1 MTLESR
7 IGMPAD
13 LLERVQ
19 MLLDYCRDHHIPE
32 EVAQAAARYLKTGAS
47 SAEFISAYH
56 ALSGQARV
64 DTNAA
69 EGDVRGRFLM
79 EALSSADAELDAVDR
94 RILDLCFAL
103 ASITVRQ
110 FYCDIGSHDRVQAAC
125 AYACERHTDETHVW
139 QYLLGV
145 HEPLVLDA
153 DGTPNAAS
161 SALLSFLPAQL
172 PDVWIGMRAF
182 QRITF
187 ARQMRRLGSPYA
199 EMITTQ
205 MLDDLRD
212 EIERHWLYSH
222 REVTDFYDLD
232 PRRYDEWVF
241 RLAET
246 SSSNALSDW
255 GRTAILK
262 HLRERN
268 SPRYLDLALDF
279 ARKPVAPKDRD
290 ATLQCAGLAVAY
302 QADRP
307 RYHKLLVDAL
317 LGSSQPLI
325 TCALMTALRDE
336 DTYWTRVCFQRY
348 LADMKRPGP
357 IIHISSREMPMRT
370 QLALGHLEPGHL
382 ESGYLA
388 SGRRAPFIVAS
399 WLLNSDD
406 ESLEQ
411 RRAYALTLL
420 THRNQEVREL
430 AISWLSLQGS
440 DVVSDVAPLLHS
452 RTAATRLHAAR
463 ILAAI
468 GDENAYELLRARL
481 ATERNDDVRR
491 VLRIALPANGSI
503 GNATSRTGAGA
514 ETTIEM
520 SSIEISTAMGAGSQS
535 GDTPS
540 DLLARISALVAEAEA
555 AHHRLR
561 SAEKPIYTWFE
572 LQSAPAPRWI
582 TGEEVPLLVLDYLLR
597 AQARMREPVLA
608 LPVERALPLIDR
620 MSAGEFAL
628 ALAEAWAEHA
638 PYKDIISVMLAAAL
652 GDDRTMAPVLAR
664 KVQRG
669 IPYQKSYRFHNLRLQ
684 VLVPL
689 ASDAL
694 LDVVWNESPAG
705 KEPKRITQATANEI
719 FARVAARRGD
729 NLEDLFDAHIGLG
742 RISQTADG
750 FYDAYPGYHH
760 QKDYGEKRHRLA
772 INADWTLQITDD
784 TDAEVLSA
792 AIPRPI
798 DSGARIRA
806 MYKQIPYTWGA
817 VLQDVFDNML
827 SHARRLETA
836 LATQRTWTVTRW
848 AELFLRHPFM
858 HIIGGGLIWGL
869 LPSVRS
875 ESYTTLFL
883 LLPDCTLRTA
893 DGGILALPNDGVV
906 RLVHPLELNEA
917 AHDRWMSRLA
927 SDGVTPCIY
936 QLDRPVF
943 RVPGDQHQVYQ
954 VQTPPI
960 GWYLPQA
967 HKNSLTYW
975 SDDIRASGWDIASAE
990 PGDQVQTAWKRF
1002 PTLGIEAAL
1011 QRPVRPNFDI
1021 HTPIPMTLMFLP
1033 LDAVA
1038 PSTADR
1044 RALATDDARLLSFG
1058 DVPPIAYSE
1067 ALLDVERLVAGGYYH
1082 D

>member
-7 IGMPAD
+7 TGMPAD

-19 MLLDYCRDHHIPE
+19 TFLDYCRDHHIPD
-32 EVAQAAARYLKTGAS
+32 EVAQAAARYLTTGAS
-47 SAEFISAYH
+47 STEFISAYH
-56 ALSGQARV
+56 ALRGQALV

-69 EGDVRGRFLM
+69 EADVRGRFLM
-79 EALSSADAELDAVDR
+79 EALSPADADLDALDR

-110 FYCDIGSHDRVQAAC
+110 FFCDIGSHNRVQAAC

-153 DGTPNAAS
+153 DGTPTAAS
-161 SALLSFLPAQL
+161 SALLSRLPAQL
-172 PDVWIGMRAF
+172 SDVWFGIRAF
-182 QRITF
+182 QRTAF

-212 EIERHWLYSH
+212 EIERHWLTSH
-222 REVTDFYDLD
+222 REVIDFYDLD

-246 SSSNALSDW
+246 SSSNALTDW

-290 ATLQCAGLAVAY
+290 ARLQCAGLAVAY

-307 RYHKLLVDAL
+307 RYHMLLVDAL

-325 TCALMTALRDE
+325 TCTLMTALKDE

-370 QLALGHLEPGHL
+370 QMALGHLE
-382 ESGYLA
+382 
-388 SGRRAPFIVAS
+388 SGRRTPFIVAS

-440 DVVSDVAPLLHS
+440 DMVTDVAPLLHS

-481 ATERNDDVRR
+481 ATERNDEVRR
-491 VLRIALPANGSI
+491 VLRVTLPANGSL
-503 GNATSRTGAGA
+503 ASASARTGAAA

-520 SSIEISTAMGAGSQS
+520 SSIETSTAMGAASQS
-535 GDTPS
+535 GDTPA
-540 DLLARISALVAEAEA
+540 DRLARISALVAEAEA

-561 SAEKPIYTWFE
+561 SAEKPIYLWFE

-620 MSAGEFAL
+620 TSAGEFAL

-638 PYKDIISVMLAAAL
+638 PYQDIISVMLAAAL
-652 GDDRTMAPVLAR
+652 GDDRIMAPVLAR
-664 KVQRG
+664 KVPRG

-694 LDVVWNESPAG
+694 LDVVWDESPAG
-705 KEPKRITQATANEI
+705 KEPNRIAQATANDI

-742 RISQTADG
+742 SVSPSPDG

-760 QKDYGEKRHRLA
+760 QKDYGDKRHRLA
-772 INADWTLQITDD
+772 INSAWTLQITDD
-784 TDAEVLSA
+784 TGAEVLSA
-792 AIPRPI
+792 AIPRPT
-798 DSGARIRA
+798 DSGAQIRT
-806 MYKQIPYTWGA
+806 MYRQIPYTWGA

-848 AELFLRHPFM
+848 AELFLQHPFM
-858 HIIGGGLIWGL
+858 HIIGGGLIWGM

-875 ESYTTLFL
+875 ESYNTLFL
-883 LLPDCTLRTA
+883 LLPDRTLRTA

-906 RLVHPLELNEA
+906 RLVHPLELDEA

-927 SDGVTPCIY
+927 TDGVTPCIY
-936 QLDRPVF
+936 QLNRPVF

-967 HKNSLTYW
+967 GKNSLTYW
-975 SDDIRASGWDIASAE
+975 SDDIRASGWDMAPAE
-990 PGDQVQTAWKRF
+990 PGDQVHTAWKRF
-1002 PTLGIEAAL
+1002 PALGIEAAL
-1011 QRPVRPNFDI
+1011 QRPVIPNFDI
-1021 HTPIPMTLMFLP
+1021 YGSIPMTLMFLP
-1033 LDAVA
+1033 LGAVA
-1038 PSTADR
+1038 PGTADR
-1044 RALATDDARLLSFG
+1044 RALTTDDARLLPFG
-1058 DVPPIAYSE
+1058 SVPPIAYSE
-1067 ALLDVERLVAGGYYH
+1067 ALLDVDRLVAGGYYH